1 MFVKTPSETDRA
13 IGGVVGFRETTVDGA
28 DAHPTIQIRVVSV
41 NGAVRA
47 KPFEL
52 ATDIKV

>member
-1 MFVKTPSETDRA
+1 LFVKTPSETDRA